1 MFPHSNRSIGFS
13 HSWTS
18 GKIKNHNRSSA
29 TVLSPDIRITHATLG
44 ATFSTLAGIFGRTAI
59 ETRFSHPA
67 CRWRLYVEELFT
79 FFKPSAVCASSKRNM
94 SRSNCEVKVENFRLF
109 QTEPPRISIVLTYK
123 QLPRIWNSGIFYQHC
138 YFFFFIPNL
147 VDFFHKNRHF

>member
-18 GKIKNHNRSSA
+18 GKIKNRNRSSA
-29 TVLSPDIRITHATLG
+29 TVLSPDIRITHATHG
-44 ATFSTLAGIFGRTAI
+44 ATFSTLAGIFGRTAT
-59 ETRFSHPA
+59 ETRFSRSA
-67 CRWRLYVEELFT
+67 CGWRLYVTKLFT
-79 FFKPSAVCASSKRNM
+79 LLGQSAVRTTPKRNV
-94 SRSNCEVKVENFRLF
+94 SCSNCEVKVENFRLF
-109 QTEPPRISIVLTYK
+109 QTALPRISIVLTYK

>member
-1 MFPHSNRSIGFS
+1 MFPHSSRSGGFSPSGTPDKTENRNRSF
-13 HSWTS
+13 
-18 GKIKNHNRSSA
+18 A
-29 TVLSPDIRITHATLG
+29 TVLSPDIRITHTKHG
-44 ATFSTLAGIFGRTAI
+44 ATFETLVGVFDRTAT

-67 CRWRLYVEELFT
+67 CQWRLYVTKLFT
-79 FFKPSAVCASSKRNM
+79 LLGQSAVRTTPKRNV
-94 SRSNCEVKVENFRLF
+94 SCSNCEVKVENFRLF
-109 QTEPPRISIVLTYK
+109 QTELPRISIVLTYK